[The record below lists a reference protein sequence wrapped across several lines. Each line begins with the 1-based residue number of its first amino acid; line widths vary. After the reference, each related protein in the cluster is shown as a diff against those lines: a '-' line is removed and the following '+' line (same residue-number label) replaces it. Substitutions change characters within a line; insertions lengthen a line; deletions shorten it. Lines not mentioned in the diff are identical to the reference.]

1 MTEETI
7 YVQPNPPAP
16 TRPVVFDPA
25 ICDGCNNCVET
36 CQTDVFIPNP
46 LEGKPPIIM
55 YPDECWYCGPCVDVC
70 PKEGAI
76 RLNYP
81 LMWRVPWRDKKTG
94 EHFWIG
100 MKNPPPPNTRPQP

>member
-1 MTEETI
+1 MTEEII

-46 LEGKPPIIM
+46 VEGKPPIIM

-70 PKEGAI
+70 PKDGAI

-100 MKNPPPPNTRPQP
+100 MKNPPPPNPRPLP